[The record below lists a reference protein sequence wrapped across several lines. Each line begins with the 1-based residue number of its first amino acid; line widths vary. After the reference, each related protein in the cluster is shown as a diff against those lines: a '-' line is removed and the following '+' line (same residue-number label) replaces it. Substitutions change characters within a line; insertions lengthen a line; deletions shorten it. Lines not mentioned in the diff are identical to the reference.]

1 MQGNKTIQL
10 QITVKAIDNLTVTKT
25 IHAHSHTPLHTR
37 THEFT
42 ENLFNLPSTIAKT
55 QNENFVCIRKKQRK
69 KRSWKNIWNKIESA
83 RKLQPSVL
91 DCDIPAKQ
99 LTNNI

>member
-1 MQGNKTIQL
+1 MLENKTIQL

-25 IHAHSHTPLHTR
+25 IRTLAHTLAHTHTHTH

-42 ENLFNLPSTIAKT
+42 ENLFNLPSTIAKI

-69 KRSWKNIWNKIESA
+69 KK
-83 RKLQPSVL
+83 KLEKYL
-91 DCDIPAKQ
+91 E
-99 LTNNI
+99 